1 MFSIDYQ
8 QTHLYPLM
16 YSGLGTTSRYSTR
29 RHPFIMFEIA
39 SVAITTVLS
48 VLVLVD
54 IVGNSLV
61 CAIIKRNREM
71 RYVEKK
77 MLPTMLTEILT
88 ILLIKRVSQTLLRNW
103 RHQTKIITN
112 IRRWRKFKNWRGW
125 EHSEKIKVL
134 YETTRGL
141 ITWTYFECSAALENI
156 QRSGWQF

>member
-1 MFSIDYQ
+1 MINFWRILLWSVFAIDYQ

-16 YSGLGTTSRYSTR
+16 SSGQGTTSRYFTQ

-77 MLPTMLTEILT
+77 MVPTMLTEILT
-88 ILLIKRVSQTLLRNW
+88 ISIKRVSQTLLRNW
-103 RHQTKIITN
+103 RHRSKIITN
-112 IRRWRKFKNWRGW
+112 IRRWRKFKNGNIGKR
-125 EHSEKIKVL
+125 SKSS
-134 YETTRGL
+134 TRQL
-141 ITWTYFECSAALENI
+141 VD
-156 QRSGWQF
+156 